1 MFFSSSFKNIKF
13 LNLICCCFLFSAC
26 NTFENDGSTIG
37 GFTKNGFENFKIGDK
52 AQNLKEVEDSRIR
65 DCFIA
70 KDTRNDDVEFQIMN
84 NKIAIISSM
93 DHTRAT
99 YNGIKI
105 GDSEQKIYEK
115 YNKKGLDK
123 RRNPYGD
130 PKKDYSLI
138 DWNDNTKKMGTRY
151 DIESG
156 YIVGI
161 KVGDNNLTLMEG
173 CA

>member
-1 MFFSSSFKNIKF
+1 MFFISIKNMNF
-13 LNLICCCFLFSAC
+13 LNFICCCLLFSAC
-26 NTFENDGSTIG
+26 NTFEKDENTIG
-37 GFTKNGFENFKIGDK
+37 GFTKNGFENFKIGDE
-52 AQNLKEVEDSRIR
+52 AQNLNEVEDSRIG

-93 DHTRAT
+93 DNTRASS
-99 YNGIKI
+99 NGIKI

-115 YNKKGLDK
+115 YNKRDLDK
-123 RRNPYGD
+123 RKNPYGD

-138 DWNDNTKKMGTRY
+138 DWYDNTKKMGTRY
-151 DIESG
+151 DVESG

-161 KVGDNNLTLMEG
+161 KVGDSNLTLMEG